1 MENLCK
7 GAIFGLAAGMIIGGI
22 AVAKNKKLATK
33 IKSYL
38 SGASE
43 KFEEAKEMLDEKIE
57 EVQTLKESLATAIS
71 EGKETIAK
79 EMNKKSKN

>member
-7 GAIFGLAAGMIIGGI
+7 GLMWGFALGMVVGGI
-22 AVAKNKKLATK
+22 AVAKNKKLANK
-33 IKSYL
+33 IKSGL

-43 KFEEAKEMLDEKIE
+43 KFEEAKEMIEEKIE
-57 EVQTLKESLATAIS
+57 EAQQMQEQNQSQNS
-71 EGKETIAK
+71 SGNK